1 MRKFEILHFVAAIYA
16 FFGWLT
22 VIAAIFGG
30 LYAMGVLMDPNNHL
44 PNGQPI
50 PPVFGWIAFLA
61 MLAVIWGGLFT
72 VAQAQFFQ
80 VIMGIEINTR
90 QMEPPKP
97 QVEAVRSKPVPPEPE
112 PVCTIVGNR
121 VA

>member
-1 MRKFEILHFVAAIYA
+1 
-16 FFGWLT
+16 
-22 VIAAIFGG
+22 
-30 LYAMGVLMDPNNHL
+30 
-44 PNGQPI
+44 
-50 PPVFGWIAFLA
+50 

-80 VIMGIEINTR
+80 VIMAIEINTR
-90 QMEPPKP
+90 QIEPPKP

-112 PVCTIVGNR
+112 PVYTIVGNR